1 MAYTYTRTVNV
12 QPSGSTYEWTNP
24 ASSWITI
31 TQQGTSDSWNI
42 EIADNTSNTSRSA
55 TLTVTHED
63 GVTSDTI
70 NVSQAAAPVIN
81 NPTPVVTATPTATP
95 TPTVSLSSFTID
107 NYTTSSN
114 PLSVNN
120 TTSTS
125 PATVSYT
132 IVLSGQSPATPTV
145 TSAPNLIS
153 PNGYS
158 VSNPTSSGSE
168 LETGSQTW
176 TGTISVWQ
184 MESSVVSSTQ
194 EVQVTWGGIT
204 DSFYI
209 SYTIQPDDGGGIRLD
224 DN

>member
-70 NVSQAAAPVIN
+70 NVSQAAAAN

-95 TPTVSLSSFTID
+95 TPTATISLSSFTID

-114 PLSVNN
+114 PLSVNS

-125 PATVSYT
+125 PATVGYT
-132 IVLSGQSPATPTV
+132 IVVSNVSPETPTV

-158 VSNPTSSGSE
+158 VSNPTLSGSD

-209 SYTIQPDDGGGIRLD
+209 NYTVPADNGGGIRLD
-224 DN
+224 G

>member
-1 MAYTYTRTVNV
+1 MAYTYTRTINV
-12 QPSGSTYEWTNP
+12 QPSGSIYTWDNP

-42 EIADNTSNTSRSA
+42 EIADNTGNTSRSA

-70 NVSQAAAPVIN
+70 NVSQAAAAN
-81 NPTPVVTATPTATP
+81 NPTPTATPTATP

-120 TTSTS
+120 TTSTN

-153 PNGYS
+153 PDGYS
-158 VSNPTSSGSE
+158 VSNPTFAGAD

-194 EVQVTWGGIT
+194 EVQVTWGGIV

-209 SYTIQPDDGGGIRLD
+209 SYTVQPVDPADPVD
-224 DN
+224 TSK